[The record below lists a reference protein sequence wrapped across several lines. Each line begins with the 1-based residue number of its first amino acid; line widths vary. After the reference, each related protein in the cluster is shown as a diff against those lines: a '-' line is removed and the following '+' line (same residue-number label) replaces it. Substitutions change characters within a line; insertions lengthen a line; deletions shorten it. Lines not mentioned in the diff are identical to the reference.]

1 MTDIPTGRASNAPA
15 PSTSNPQYGKPP
27 AHHERLMAAMKGS
40 TNLVQMEKMT
50 LSNSKARKRAVGGQL
65 ESIKAAKLLPR
76 GWMER

>member
-1 MTDIPTGRASNAPA
+1 
-15 PSTSNPQYGKPP
+15 
-27 AHHERLMAAMKGS
+27 MAAMKGS

>member
-1 MTDIPTGRASNAPA
+1 
-15 PSTSNPQYGKPP
+15 
-27 AHHERLMAAMKGS
+27 MAAMKGS

-65 ESIKAAKLLPR
+65 ESIKAVKLLPR